1 MKLIIKNFKEHC
13 AEDRNRTYSS
23 FVVQRHTPLC
33 FLHESVALT
42 TCATGPTCG
51 IYDSSP
57 TLQNAETLIMFRCQ
71 INQRR
76 FEGFI
81 YRMCLQQD
89 SNPRFFTIL
98 GIVAIDH
105 SAIQTKKWEDLRNA
119 NSDATSQYLTIDVYS
134 LFTSKF
140 S

>member
-13 AEDRNRTYSS
+13 AEDRNRTHSS
-23 FVVQRHTPLC
+23 FVVQRRTPLC

-76 FEGFI
+76 FELLYLSYVSVVGFEPTI
-81 YRMCLQQD
+81 
-89 SNPRFFTIL
+89 FTTL